1 MGESE
6 EVAARVEREGFAV
19 VSAVMGE
26 REIARALSALERAER
41 SPAPARRLRRGGND
55 GNSGVYAVRN
65 LLDAVPEL
73 RELIDATRAPALAA
87 QVLGAPAFVVR
98 SILFDKTPEAN
109 WKVAWHQ
116 DFSIAVR
123 ARRDAEGFGA
133 WSEKAGVMHVQPPAA
148 ILERMLTVRL
158 HLDAGDEANAPLR
171 VIPGSHS
178 RGRLD
183 AAAIAHLR
191 ETSTV
196 VACLVPRGGALL
208 MRPLLLHASSA
219 SREPE
224 RRRRVVHLEFAAG
237 ELPAGL
243 EWASGA
249 SGAER

>member
-1 MGESE
+1 
-6 EVAARVEREGFAV
+6 
-19 VSAVMGE
+19 
-26 REIARALSALERAER
+26 
-41 SPAPARRLRRGGND
+41 
-55 GNSGVYAVRN
+55 
-65 LLDAVPEL
+65 
-73 RELIDATRAPALAA
+73 
-87 QVLGAPAFVVR
+87 
-98 SILFDKTPEAN
+98 
-109 WKVAWHQ
+109 
-116 DFSIAVR
+116 VR

-219 SREPE
+219 SR
-224 RRRRVVHLEFAAG
+224 RRVVHLEFAAG